1 MSSRILSLHLLRRA
15 SFAVLA
21 ATLGLALVAW
31 ALQVVRVAP
40 EVLTDATPGALAARV
55 VFLPLVPILSFVWP
69 VALAAGVVLAG
80 RRLAVE
86 GALDALA
93 AAGIAPRRVLQPF
106 LLLVTCGFAISAAL
120 SLVGEPLS
128 LAGLRSAAPQLA
140 VAAFAGRASP
150 GAFAPA
156 GPGTDVW
163 VGAREGGEFRE
174 ALVVRRGPAG
184 EVTEVAA
191 RSLRLDESRAGS
203 LALELRDGTMRAAS
217 ADGVVTATFGSL
229 RLPFD
234 TAALRAR
241 IESMLPAGLAA
252 PPGAVFDPGGPSA
265 ASDRDRYLVLRRWA
279 GPLQTLLFGLLAA
292 ALAVRG
298 LGAGRT
304 AVVLGAA
311 VVATHALLRLLE
323 PGAGGTAIPVWAAVL
338 GPHLPAFLLVLWAAG
353 RLYLPKPV

>member
-1 MSSRILSLHLLRRA
+1 MPSRTLSLHLLRRT
-15 SFAVLA
+15 SPAVFA

-55 VFLPLVPILSFVWP
+55 VLLPLVPILSFVWP
-69 VALAAGVVLAG
+69 VALAVGVVIAG

-93 AAGIAPRRVLQPF
+93 AAGIPPRRVLQPF
-106 LLLVTCGFAISAAL
+106 LLLVLGAFAGSAVL
-120 SLVGEPLS
+120 SLVGEPLA
-128 LAGLRSAAPQLA
+128 LAGLRSAAPRLA

-163 VGAREGGEFRE
+163 VGARAGDEFRE

-191 RSLRLDESRAGS
+191 RSLRLDGSTAGS

-234 TAALRAR
+234 VAALRAR

-252 PPGAVFDPGGPSA
+252 PPGAVFGLGGPA
-265 ASDRDRYLVLRRWA
+265 AESVRDRYLVLRRWA

-298 LGAGRT
+298 VRAGLA
-304 AVVLGAA
+304 AVVLASA

-323 PGAGGTAIPVWAAVL
+323 PAAGGSEIPVWAAVL
-338 GPHLPAFLLVLWAAG
+338 GPHLPAFLLAAWAAG